1 MKVYHINTKIIQ
13 VNYDRDE
20 FSWQNTTN
28 NAEVLEVDEIT
39 PNNKDICIE
48 LMRYQNRVDI
58 NGLGK
63 YYVLAGD
70 LYEREGWQEFIEEFM

>member
-1 MKVYHINTKIIQ
+1 MIVYHINTKIIQ